1 MGEMSSVVRHLGLRT
16 RRKMTL
22 RRLGRLMPT
31 LLRTWRWRFLRR
43 DPTLLLESAHDP
55 AWNPCCSS
63 CINAITICNLYSPPY
78 LFTLY
83 LWSNDSV
90 NILGTERADELA
102 SILFI
107 RAYEPIYGAS
117 YRLVPTFYG
126 MWGKR
131 GPKRDE
137 SPPSIN
143 QLKEMK
149 STQESGRWNSP
160 EKCPRGC
167 SAGPE

>member
-1 MGEMSSVVRHLGLRT
+1 
-16 RRKMTL
+16 
-22 RRLGRLMPT
+22 MPT

-78 LFTLY
+78 FFTLY
-83 LWSNDSV
+83 LWSYDSV

-107 RAYEPIYGAS
+107 RAYVPIYGAS

-126 MWGKR
+126 K
-131 GPKRDE
+131 
-137 SPPSIN
+137 
-143 QLKEMK
+143 
-149 STQESGRWNSP
+149 
-160 EKCPRGC
+160 
-167 SAGPE
+167 